1 MRIKARCFFKL
12 RHNAVVC
19 KRTSAGGVFFYLAGM
34 GEIMKDVHK
43 RVLSQIVLGF
53 LLGRVNLFGINPI
66 GIAYFAASYT
76 EEGSKLPV
84 GISVILGMITVFPM
98 ENVLSSGMAMLAV
111 VLAVDLLEKRNLT
124 VRMGH
129 AAILLCAAVGVLT
142 AFRLSLMPHSPSEI
156 WMGFLETV
164 LALVCTRV
172 LYDGLHFLLHA
183 KKGQNPGNEEIISL
197 VLLGAFGVLGLPN
210 IVIASISVVLIIVYL
225 LTLAM
230 GYCYGTGAG
239 AVAGA
244 VGGCVLFFCGWES
257 SMIGALALMGICAG
271 MLREQGRLMSCLSF
285 FLLAFAL
292 SFLVEQ
298 SIPEIGELEGIGIA
312 GAIFLLVPERF
323 LGKIRIHAGGWED
336 NWESEKLQNLMRYKL
351 KDFSESFRNLS
362 VSLAKNSEDVSIKQ
376 GDVRSILELM
386 AGEVC
391 SRCENCESCRG
402 QIALLRPEMFG
413 TMAVACEQGQI
424 MLDQMP
430 SEFTKECIHQER
442 FLSEANQN
450 IHLANMAMGF
460 QNKMMQN
467 QRVIAEQM
475 REVGDIVGELSEK
488 LPNVQKL
495 PADLQEKLR
504 KELRKRR
511 VILSDIA
518 FYEKYDGRLEA
529 HLRGRT
535 WRGRYVTTR
544 EVGQAVSEVLGFY
557 MMPREECRK
566 VFPREEEEFIFEESA
581 KLKAVT
587 GVSRLPKEGEDVSGD
602 TFSCM
607 YLPSGELLMAL
618 SDGMGSGDS
627 ASEESEQVIELLEK
641 MTEAGFSESS
651 ALRLINSIYTA
662 GEEARG
668 FATADIAVLNLYQ
681 KSCQF
686 VKCGASTTYLCHQG
700 EIEQIEGEALPIG
713 VMSEIDPYMRKSGIS
728 AGDYVIMMTDG
739 VADSF
744 VAEDGELAQLIEFY
758 LEENLSPQDLA
769 DRLLDDA
776 VSHWDMEPGDDMSIM
791 VVKVYDNICTAGGIF
806 FN

>member
-1 MRIKARCFFKL
+1 
-12 RHNAVVC
+12 
-19 KRTSAGGVFFYLAGM
+19 
-34 GEIMKDVHK
+34 MKDIHK
-43 RVLSQIVLGF
+43 RMLLQIVLGF

-76 EEGSKLPV
+76 EEGARIPV
-84 GISVILGMITVFPM
+84 GIGVLLGMLTVFPL
-98 ENVLSSGMAMLAV
+98 ENVLSSAMAMLAV
-111 VLAVDLLEKRNLT
+111 VLAIDLLEKRNFT

-129 AAILLCAAVGVLT
+129 AALLLCASVGVLT
-142 AFRLSLMPHSPSEI
+142 AFRLSLMPHSQYEVA
-156 WMGFLETV
+156 MGFLETV

-183 KKGQNPGNEEIISL
+183 RKGQNLGNEEIISL

-210 IVIASISVVLIIVYL
+210 VVIAQISVILIVVYL
-225 LTLAM
+225 LTMVM

-239 AVAGA
+239 AIAGA
-244 VGGCVLFFCGWES
+244 IGGCVLVVCGWES
-257 SMIGALALMGICAG
+257 GMIGMLALLGICAG
-271 MLREQGRLMSCLSF
+271 MLREQGRLLTCVSF

-292 SFLVEQ
+292 EYLVNQ
-298 SIPEIGELEGIGIA
+298 SMPKMGVLEGIGIA
-312 GAIFLLVPERF
+312 GAVFLAVPERF
-323 LGKIRIHAGGWED
+323 LGKIRIHAGSWED
-336 NWESEKLQNLMRYKL
+336 NWESEKLQKLMKYKL
-351 KDFSESFRNLS
+351 RDFSESFRNLS
-362 VSLAKNSEDVSIKQ
+362 VSLAKNSQEVTLKQ
-376 GDVRSILELM
+376 GDVRGMMEMM

-391 SRCENCESCRG
+391 SRCENRESCRG

-413 TMAVACEQGQI
+413 TLALAQEQGQI

-430 SEFTKECIHQER
+430 VEFTRECIHQER

-460 QNKMMQN
+460 QNKMLQN

-495 PADLQEKLR
+495 PADIQEKLR
-504 KELRKRR
+504 KELKKRR
-511 VILSDIA
+511 IILTDIA

-535 WRGRYVTTR
+535 CRGRFVTTR
-544 EVGQAVSEVLGFY
+544 EAGEVVSEVLGCH
-557 MMPREECRK
+557 MLPGEECRK

-581 KLKAVT
+581 RLKAVT
-587 GVSRLPKEGEDVSGD
+587 GVSRLPKKGEDVSGD

-618 SDGMGSGDS
+618 SDGMGSGES
-627 ASEESEQVIELLEK
+627 ACEESEQVIELLEQ

-651 ALRLINSIYTA
+651 ALRLINSIYMS
-662 GEEARG
+662 GEETRG
-668 FATADIAVLNLYQ
+668 FATADIAVFNLYQ

-686 VKCGASTTYLCHQG
+686 VKCGASTTYLYHQG
-700 EIEQIEGEALPIG
+700 EMERIEGEALPIG
-713 VMSEIDPYMRKSGIS
+713 VMSEIEPYMRKSGIS
-728 AGDYVIMMTDG
+728 SGDYVIMMTDG

-744 VAEDGELAQLIEFY
+744 DIGGGELEDLLAMY
-758 LEENLSPQDLA
+758 LEENLSPQDMA

-776 VSHWDMEPGDDMSIM
+776 VSRWDMEPGDDMSIM
-791 VVKVYDNICTAGGIF
+791 VVKVYDNTEGILPWRKRADG
-806 FN
+806 